1 MILKTQITATTV
13 DNPISNLN
21 LNNLNSIQNNSTLD
35 PSPKVTDKN
44 KILSIGGGTSKNLFV
59 TSILGVIL
67 NRFKLNNKLSTT
79 TNKNPKETGTL
90 NTEPTN
96 NPAKTNLPIKLS
108 NSNTRNPTNQIS
120 ESKTAIP
127 SNVNPIAPKKIQLSI
142 NLPVKIISLSKN
154 KIASES
160 RECDK
165 PIPILVKSI
174 DRKVL
179 ITKETDKEKD
189 KEKES
194 VNKLFNPLSN
204 FCKIYSS
211 NLVAKNTSKI
221 LSKNSGF
228 VSKSS
233 NKPVNSSIKL
243 NNYIK

>member
-1 MILKTQITATTV
+1 MIFETQITATTV
-13 DNPISNLN
+13 NNPISNLN
-21 LNNLNSIQNNSTLD
+21 LNNLNSIQNNPTLD
-35 PSPKVTDKN
+35 PSPKVTS
-44 KILSIGGGTSKNLFV
+44 KILSICGGNSKYLFV

-67 NRFKLNNKLSTT
+67 NRFKLNNKISTS

-142 NLPVKIISLSKN
+142 NLPVKIISISKN
-154 KIASES
+154 KIASGS
-160 RECDK
+160 DK

-179 ITKETDKEKD
+179 ITKEKDKEKD

-204 FCKIYSS
+204 FCKIYST
-211 NLVAKNTSKI
+211 NLVAKNNSKI

-228 VSKSS
+228 VSKSA
-233 NKPVNSSIKL
+233 NKPVNLSIKV